1 AGMLGKP
8 LAADLEALLPPENYH
23 ELLAQMNGT
32 SASVLSLPKPAS
44 EADKGHG
51 GLVWLNNLDEA
62 KKLAAKEGKP
72 IFIDF
77 TGFACVN
84 CRLMEKDVFP
94 KPQVVE
100 QFKKFVLVQLY
111 TDRKTEPYITNQNI
125 LKTYG
130 TVANPLYVLL
140 RPDGSYI
147 GQAGFQ
153 TQFRSSPEMFVAFL
167 QKAL

>member
-1 AGMLGKP
+1 MP
-8 LAADLEALLPPENYH
+8 LARPRQEG
-23 ELLAQMNGT
+23 AQD
-32 SASVLSLPKPAS
+32 A
-44 EADKGHG
+44 HG

-62 KKLAAKEGKP
+62 KKVAAREGKP

-94 KPQVVE
+94 RPEVIE

-130 TVANPLYVLL
+130 TVANPLYVMLKS
-140 RPDGSYI
+140 DGSYI
-147 GQAGFQ
+147 AQTGFQ
-153 TQFRSSPEMFVAFL
+153 TQFRSNPGLFVAFL
-167 QKAL
+167 QQAL